1 MYDWRKLF
9 IVFLLAL
16 SLPVQSFAAV
26 AMKCAAGPAR
36 ESEPAHQHV
45 VQPEQVALHADLHRH
60 AAPRVDHLQADGH
73 QHGGAHA
80 HAHACS
86 TCASCCFGA
95 AMLSVPALPSS
106 TRIVDSFE
114 PAPHSTPAASFLTG
128 GIERPPRSI
137 PV

>member
-16 SLPVQSFAAV
+16 SLPVQSFPAV
-26 AMKCAAGPAR
+26 TMTCAAGSAR
-36 ESEPAHQHV
+36 ESKPAHQHV
-45 VQPEQVALHADLHRH
+45 VQPEQVSLHAHLHQH
-60 AAPRVDHLQADGH
+60 AAPRVDHSQADGH
-73 QHGGAHA
+73 QHGGAQ

-114 PAPHSTPAASFLTG
+114 PAPHPTPAASFLTG